1 MKTNYAQH
9 LALFQ
14 YNVRSNVVSDHDK
27 NARCWHASIRK
38 PVIYHLPI
46 LEPCEIS
53 SNQNSRKRKRA
64 KRSYVEMEHD
74 SDQDINLSTL
84 SPTLPSTSDET
95 NYIPTRSMSDLS
107 IYYDAENDWIN
118 EDDILLLQTN
128 IPPAQPAT
136 SSSSSARISRQE
148 LETILFASFRT
159 REFIPNQ
166 YEAVS
171 AALDNQDM
179 LVVLPTGPPRNIC
192 FQLPIL
198 FHHIKLTTIV
208 IVPTYINLLEHDDHY
223 TLYHNI
229 PTAFIKNSKKNYKPN
244 WISTRELEY
253 SVIKSYQ
260 LVYMTY
266 TDFTKSRYIV
276 DQLVNE
282 NLLTR
287 IVIDEAQCISQW
299 GTEFHFGFL
308 RTAEQLKA
316 IYPTVPIT
324 ALTAISNERIQ
335 LDIMNNLSIFG
346 ACKIFNKSI
355 LL

>member
-14 YNVRSNVVSDHDK
+14 YNVRSNVISDHDK

-38 PVIYHLPI
+38 PVIYHYPTS
-46 LEPCEIS
+46 EPCEIS
-53 SNQNSRKRKRA
+53 SSRNPRKRKIN
-64 KRSYVEMEHD
+64 KRPYVGMEPN
-74 SDQDINLSTL
+74 SDVDINLATL
-84 SPTLPSTSDET
+84 APTLPSTSDES

-118 EDDILLLQTN
+118 EDDIVLFEKN
-128 IPPAQPAT
+128 ISPTQPAT
-136 SSSSSARISRQE
+136 SSSSTRISRQE

-159 REFIPNQ
+159 REFLPNQ

-171 AALDNQDM
+171 AALDSQDM
-179 LVVLPTGPPRNIC
+179 LIVLPAGPPRNIC
-192 FQLPIL
+192 YQLPIL

-208 IVPTYINLLEHDDHY
+208 IVPTYISLLEHDDHY

-229 PTAFIKNSKKNYKPN
+229 LTAFVSNSKKNYKPN
-244 WISTRELEY
+244 WISTQELEY
-253 SVIKSYQ
+253 TVIKSYQ

-266 TDFTKSRYIV
+266 TDFTKSRYII
-276 DQLVNE
+276 DQLVSE

-308 RTAEQLKA
+308 RAAEQLKA
-316 IYPTVPIT
+316 MYPTVPLT

-335 LDIMNNLSIFG
+335 LDIMNNLSILG
-346 ACKIFNKSI
+346 ICKIFNKSI